1 MSRKARLTSESGIY
15 HVMMRGVNRQDIFE
29 CDKDYLKFLDL
40 LHRAAFPRDE
50 QNHALPPNI
59 VIFCYCLMPNHVH
72 LLVRETPALG
82 ISDAIKSIS
91 VAYAYYFNQKY
102 EHIGHLF
109 QDRFRSEVV
118 NDIAYFITLFR
129 YIHQNPVAAKISES
143 VDDYRWSSWAEF
155 NTNLPKADVHVCA
168 VSSVLQRIPYK
179 ELASYV
185 YEPMPKAQ
193 RILDFDNDTCV
204 RVTDDIVREFVR
216 SEFDMHITDIQHIE
230 KNRRNDMLQ
239 KILEFGAS
247 IRQLSRMTG
256 VSRKLVEKAREPKE
270 PKGTVLFGPKLKN
283 GAK

>member
-155 NTNLPKADVHVCA
+155 NTNLPKADVPVCA
-168 VSSVLQRIPYK
+168 VSSVFQRIPYK
-179 ELASYV
+179 ELSSYV

-256 VSRKLVEKAREPKE
+256 VSRKLVEKAREPK
-270 PKGTVLFGPKLKN
+270 GTVLFGPKLKN

>member
-1 MSRKARLTSESGIY
+1 MSRKARLTSDSGIY

-59 VIFCYCLMPNHVH
+59 VVFCYCLMPNHVH
-72 LLVRETPALG
+72 LLVRETPAIR

-118 NDIAYFITLFR
+118 NDMAYFITLFR

-155 NTNLPKADVHVCA
+155 NTNLPKVDVHVCA

-204 RVTDDIVREFVR
+204 RLTDDFIREFVR
-216 SEFDMHITDIQHIE
+216 SEFDMHITDIQHLE

-256 VSRKLVEKAREPKE
+256 VSRKLVEKAKE
-270 PKGTVLFGPKLKN
+270 PKGTVLFGPKLEN

>member
-1 MSRKARLTSESGIY
+1 MSRKARLTSDSGIY

-40 LHRAAFPRDE
+40 LHRATFPRDE

-59 VIFCYCLMPNHVH
+59 VVFCYCLMPNHVH
-72 LLVRETPALG
+72 LLVRETPAIR

-118 NDIAYFITLFR
+118 NDMAYFITLFR
-129 YIHQNPVAAKISES
+129 YIHQNPVAAKISS
-143 VDDYRWSSWAEF
+143 VVDDYRWSSWAEF

-204 RVTDDIVREFVR
+204 RITDDYVREFVR
-216 SEFDMHITDIQHIE
+216 SEFGLHITDIQHIE
-230 KNRRNDMLQ
+230 KNRRNEMLQ
-239 KILEFGAS
+239 KVLEFGAS

-256 VSRKLVEKAREPKE
+256 VSRKLVEKAREPK
-270 PKGTVLFGPKLKN
+270 GTVLFGPKSEI